1 MNQRYGTYGKRPWK
15 RHGGI
20 GLLMLDRDRFGS
32 LSVIDPAQPGI
43 LVSSEVA
50 PDGPFRVWLNGAG
63 LGPASSVRVE
73 LLDAQERPLAGLR
86 RGRRGSGHPFW
97 TEGSGR
103 MEGGRA
109 RLRCA

>member
-73 LLDAQERPLAGLR
+73 LLDAQERPLPGYAGE
-86 RGRRGSGHPFW
+86 GAASGYPFW
-97 TEGSGR
+97 TEGSD
-103 MEGGRA
+103 A
-109 RLRCA
+109 